1 MVWKIIY
8 FEKLYKLNI
17 CWTVS
22 NNFLLHIAL
31 LLVLY
36 LFAILYCT
44 ALHIKYYILPPFC
57 TIRNRH
63 LMYRV
68 PLTWTRHHVGCALC
82 PIRSPSFIAVVF
94 DLSLLN
100 TSFGTNDNDNSISN
114 KRIWSSH
121 FTSHYSIL
129 HSTNLP
135 SRHRPSH
142 NCGVLL
148 NLIYIC
154 CLLSLSSHQCQT
166 HNQRCEGRASG
177 NWIKNYF
184 PHSFF
189 TKPAAFNAISISHSD
204 RYQIMQTLNRRGN
217 SRIN

>member
-1 MVWKIIY
+1 MHY
-8 FEKLYKLNI
+8 YLYYI
-17 CWTVS
+17 
-22 NNFLLHIAL
+22 
-31 LLVLY
+31 Y
-36 LFAILYCT
+36 LFAILYCIAYKILYIT
-44 ALHIKYYILPPFC
+44 ALLHNQKSAFD
-57 TIRNRH
+57 
-63 LMYRV
+63 V
-68 PLTWTRHHVGCALC
+68 PGTVNLTRHHVGCALC